1 MLSEFRV
8 DFAFLVVPHNYV
20 GLKRT
25 SRQSI
30 DRRSASIASHGEAH
44 VGHLPGC
51 DESAAFRDGDARNA
65 VRVAREMPLL
75 LRFDLLD
82 DYVAANGINDVLAV
96 WMDVE
101 TARYVA

>member
-8 DFAFLVVPHNYV
+8 DFAFRVVPHNYV

-25 SRQSI
+25 FATV
-30 DRRSASIASHGEAH
+30 DRPSSASHGEAH